1 MHWKD
6 DDTRIGRSL
15 FCPAE
20 WTEISE
26 SLELTR
32 RECEV
37 VLAVLDDQSDSDIAQ
52 ELGISANTVHSHIR
66 RVYGKLGVS
75 SRTQLVA
82 RVLAEY
88 KRLVSKTKCI
98 VVPSRCPFRMDPP

>member
-1 MHWKD
+1 MQWKN

-26 SLELTR
+26 SLELTP
-32 RECEV
+32 RESDI
-37 VLAVLDDQSDSDIAQ
+37 VLAVLDDRSDSDTAQ
-52 ELGISANTVHSHIR
+52 KLDISANTVHSHMR
-66 RVYGKLGVS
+66 RVYGKLSVT
-75 SRTQLVA
+75 SRAQLVA

-88 KRLVSKTKCI
+88 KTLVSKTKCI
-98 VVPSRCPFRMDPP
+98 VVPSRCPFGG